1 MRIRQVK
8 PEFRRDAKIA
18 DLPPVTRLTYIG
30 LWMLA
35 DDAGWFRL
43 DVPAIALELYGWE
56 GRKRREAMVGE
67 AVVKLVDAKRIES
80 HECGHG
86 FIPRFRDH
94 QRFSVSAKQVFT
106 FKKEHESHLPAGS
119 SDTPAGDR
127 DTPTRIGMGNGSG
140 TGNGTGTSG
149 HVKVDARKR
158 DEDDEPSEFQARVPR
173 PAA

>member
-8 PEFRRDAKIA
+8 PEFWRDAKIA

-56 GRKRREAMVGE
+56 PRKRREDAVGV
-67 AVVKLVDAKRIES
+67 AVVKLVDAGRIVS
-80 HECGHG
+80 FECGHG
-86 FIPRFRDH
+86 YIPTLESH
-94 QRFSVSAKQVFT
+94 QRFSVAAKRVYT
-106 FKKEHESHLPAGS
+106 FKKEHDLHTPAGDG
-119 SDTPAGDR
+119 DTPAGDR
-127 DTPTRIGMGNGSG
+127 DIPARNVKVDGSG

-158 DEDDEPSEFQARVPR
+158 IEDAEPSEFQQRVPR